1 MDSMDFKDLNHQ
13 DNNDGFKNKIQLQ
26 NIKLQ
31 ANLEKFYDEQIND
44 NEDGSE
50 DNKKDDIFNCE
61 IEFPEEW
68 TQVEKVDIQNG
79 LSIDWIKQEQKII
92 CKQYLLC
99 QKCKNILWNPKK
111 CKTCKKHSCLK
122 CFESIQRC
130 SYCPNRPNNSLI
142 IKEPEELCV
151 GQLKDLQIYCPFQK
165 RGCKSIVEYK
175 QFEEHVNECNFRRE
189 DQNIKFKQI
198 LISSFRYKQM
208 QALQKSYVLYSIE
221 THIKDTKKVFKV
233 ERRYKQFE
241 ILHQYFSS
249 KLEYFGQPLPSLPPK
264 QFCLQSLLGSQSDQI
279 SEEEIAQIRMTEL
292 EAYLQIICYYYKD
305 DIVLYDF
312 LTNEEGFNYIN
323 KSSKNVW
330 NLEYLISQYNS
341 IKLISS
347 IYIEN
352 LISKG
357 FNSQQTSSLQEQQNK
372 IKKNQTFQDQYELLC
387 KYKLC
392 FTELRKSLINQI
404 RNTKQEIKEI
414 EEGLQKLNEY
424 SSESLLNEFLKR
436 IQEELALRK
445 GQLIQMEK
453 TMKQLSILQ
462 KYIESI
468 DNCENLF
475 EKRATEHQILNR
487 ALVEFQIQDKNYKE
501 KKEYKDIMQSMDI
514 TEQESKK
521 YHSIGETESKKILE
535 KLEKDLPTIL
545 KLIKECYSNVQ
556 A

>member
-1 MDSMDFKDLNHQ
+1 MDNADLKFLNFQ
-13 DNNDGFKNKIQLQ
+13 DNSDGSKNKIQLQ
-26 NIKLQ
+26 NDKLQ
-31 ANLEKFYDEQIND
+31 ANLEKFYNEQIND
-44 NEDGSE
+44 NDEDRE
-50 DNKKDDIFNCE
+50 DNQKNDIFNCE

-68 TQVEKVDIQNG
+68 TQVEIIDIQNG
-79 LSIDWIKQEQKII
+79 LNIDWIKQEQKGL

-122 CFESIQRC
+122 CFESVQRC
-130 SYCPNRPNNSLI
+130 SFCPIAASNSLI
-142 IKEPEELCV
+142 IKEPEEFCV
-151 GQLKDLQIYCPFQK
+151 GLLKDLQVYCPFQK
-165 RGCKSIVEYK
+165 RGCKSLVEYK
-175 QFEEHVNECNFRRE
+175 LFEQHVNECNFRRD

-198 LISSFRYKQM
+198 LIGSFRYKQM

-221 THIKDTKKVFKV
+221 THIKDMKKVFKV

-249 KLEYFGQPLPSLPPK
+249 KPEYFGQPLPSLPPK
-264 QFCLQSLLGSQSDQI
+264 QFCLQSLLGTQSDQM
-279 SEEEIAQIRMTEL
+279 SEEEVAQIRMIEL
-292 EAYLQIICYYYKD
+292 EAYLQIIGVYYKD

-341 IKLISS
+341 IKFISS
-347 IYIEN
+347 FYIEN
-352 LISKG
+352 LLSKG
-357 FNSQQTSSLQEQQNK
+357 FNSQTSSSQEQQNK
-372 IKKNQTFQDQYELLC
+372 IKKSQALQDQYELLC

-392 FTELRKSLINQI
+392 FTELRKSLISQI
-404 RNTKQEIKEI
+404 SNTKHEI
-414 EEGLQKLNEY
+414 EEIEKGLQKLNEY
-424 SSESLLNEFLKR
+424 SNESLLNEFLKR
-436 IQEELALRK
+436 IQEELVIRK
-445 GQLIQMEK
+445 GQLIQMDK

-475 EKRATEHQILNR
+475 QKRANEYQILSR
-487 ALVEFQIQDKNYKE
+487 ALLEFQLQDKNYKE
-501 KKEYKDIMQSMDI
+501 IKECKDIMQSMEVI
-514 TEQESKK
+514 EQESKK

-535 KLEKDLPTIL
+535 KVEKDLPIVL
-545 KLIKECYSNVQ
+545 KSLKECYSNVQ

>member
-1 MDSMDFKDLNHQ
+1 MDSMDYKPLNIQ
-13 DNNDGFKNKIQLQ
+13 DNNDGSKKKIKLQ
-26 NIKLQ
+26 NDKLQ
-31 ANLEKFYDEQIND
+31 ANLEKFYNEQIND
-44 NEDGSE
+44 KDQSKE
-50 DNKKDDIFNCE
+50 DNKEDDIFNCE

-79 LSIDWIKQEQKII
+79 LSIDWIKSEQKKI

-111 CKTCKKHSCLK
+111 CKVCKKHSCLK

-130 SYCPNRPNNSLI
+130 SFCPIVAGNSLK
-142 IKEPEELCV
+142 IKEPEEICV
-151 GQLKDLQIYCPFQK
+151 GQLKDLQVYCPFQK

-175 QFEEHVNECNFRRE
+175 LFEEHVNECNFRRD

-198 LISSFRYKQM
+198 LIGSFRYKQM

-221 THIKDTKKVFKV
+221 THIKDIKKVFQV

-292 EAYLQIICYYYKD
+292 EAYLQIIGYYYKD

-323 KSSKNVW
+323 NSSKNVW

-341 IKLISS
+341 IKHISS

-357 FNSQQTSSLQEQQNK
+357 LNSQTSILSEQQNK
-372 IKKNQTFQDQYELLC
+372 IKKSKAFQDQYELLC
-387 KYKLC
+387 KYKYF
-392 FTELRKSLINQI
+392 FTELRKSLISQI
-404 RNTKQEIKEI
+404 SNTKQEIKQI
-414 EEGLQKLNEY
+414 EEGFEKLNEY

-436 IQEELALRK
+436 IQEELALSK
-445 GQLIQMEK
+445 GQLSQMNK
-453 TMKQLSILQ
+453 AMKQLCILQ
-462 KYIESI
+462 KHVESI

-475 EKRATEHQILNR
+475 QKRATEYQILNR

-501 KKEYKDIMQSMDI
+501 NKDCKDIMSSMDV

-521 YHSIGETESKKILE
+521 YHSIGEAESKKVLE
-535 KLEKDLPTIL
+535 KLEKDLPIIL
-545 KLIKECYSNVQ
+545 KLIKECYSNIQV
-556 A
+556 